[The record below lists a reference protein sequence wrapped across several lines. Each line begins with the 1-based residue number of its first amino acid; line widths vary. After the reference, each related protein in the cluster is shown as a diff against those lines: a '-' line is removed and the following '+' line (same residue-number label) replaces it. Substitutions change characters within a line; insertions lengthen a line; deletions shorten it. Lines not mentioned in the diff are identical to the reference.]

1 MRKSSSSRPDRQ
13 PVLSNRPTDRT
24 LKCLQKTI
32 QIIITFNVFTNPNL
46 ETNEKRK
53 NIQRLGSA
61 FLSGVANLRTTWKR
75 KERML
80 NRKYLWK
87 TITQP
92 WESNPGP
99 SPIRKSWS
107 YGNSTSVCWVKRHI
121 SLPLS
126 SEHTL
131 VSSRETSSEE
141 DELDMGAFGVIA
153 LTTLS
158 LRCICRRGMI
168 RENLIIWNRI

>member
-32 QIIITFNVFTNPNL
+32 QIIITFNIFTNPNL
-46 ETNEKRK
+46 ETVEKRK

-61 FLSGVANLRTTWKR
+61 FLSGVANLRTT
-75 KERML
+75 
-80 NRKYLWK
+80 
-87 TITQP
+87 
-92 WESNPGP
+92 
-99 SPIRKSWS
+99 
-107 YGNSTSVCWVKRHI
+107 
-121 SLPLS
+121 
-126 SEHTL
+126 L

-141 DELDMGAFGVIA
+141 DELVIGAFGVIA

-158 LRCICRRGMI
+158 LRCI
-168 RENLIIWNRI
+168 